1 MEAGAG
7 QKTHSESQNYSQWKL
22 GRKHTRRA
30 RTEVNGSW
38 GWAKDTLGKPEL
50 KSMEAGAG
58 QKTHSERH
66 TRRAR
71 TEVNGSWAEDTLGKP
86 ELKSMEAGQ
95 KTHSES
101 QN

>member
-22 GRKHTRRA
+22 ELGKRHTRRA
-30 RTEVNGSW
+30 RTEVYGSW
-38 GWAKDTLGKPEL
+38 SWAKDKLGKPEL

-58 QKTHSERH
+58 QKTHSE
-66 TRRAR
+66 
-71 TEVNGSWAEDTLGKP
+71 
-86 ELKSMEAGQ
+86 
-95 KTHSES
+95 S